1 MRYQGTLARTAA
13 IIVLTASGV
22 VAFATIA
29 PAPNAAAL
37 LQSVASI
44 EAMPIRAE
52 QVLAS
57 PAFYIRE
64 ERFQRGDTLAGFLS
78 RLGIAN
84 AEVARL
90 GRLRALQLLRPGVFV
105 RAEVNSD
112 GAPRIL
118 SFLTGRDSLMQIV
131 AEGTAQSTEYRA
143 GEVKSALEPRVTMKS
158 GTIRSSLF
166 AATDAAGIPDS
177 VGMQLADIF
186 AGDVDFYRDLR
197 KGDRFAV
204 VYEEHHFG
212 GTPVRA
218 GRVLAAEFTNSG
230 KTYRAVFYGKGYYT
244 PDGKNLR
251 KAFLRTPLE
260 FSRVSSGFGM
270 RKHPIAHAWRA
281 HKGIDYAA
289 QIGTRVRAVGD
300 GIVEYAGPK
309 GGYGNVV
316 MLRHHGQYS
325 TVYAHLSRIAQGV
338 RRGARVAQNDT
349 IGTVG
354 QTGWA
359 TGPHLHY
366 EFRIAGE
373 ARNPQ
378 SIAMP
383 AALPVPPHEL
393 SAFRTHADPLVARL
407 ELLANSNLALLE

>member
-1 MRYQGTLARTAA
+1 MRFQGTLAQIAA
-13 IIVLTASGV
+13 IIVLAASGV

-44 EAMPIRAE
+44 EAIPIRAE

-57 PAFYIRE
+57 PASYIRE

-78 RLGIAN
+78 RLGVN
-84 AEVARL
+84 STEVARL
-90 GRLRALQLLRPGVFV
+90 ARVRALQLLRPGMFV

-112 GAPRIL
+112 GAPRTL
-118 SFLTGRDSLMQIV
+118 SFLTGRDALMQIV
-131 AEGTAQSTEYRA
+131 ADGTEYRA
-143 GEVKSALEPRVTMKS
+143 GEVTSALEPRVTMKS
-158 GTIRSSLF
+158 GVIRSSLF

-204 VYEEHHFG
+204 VYEEHAFG
-212 GTPVRA
+212 GAPVRA

-230 KTYRAVFYGKGYYT
+230 KTYRAVYYGKGYYT
-244 PDGKNLR
+244 PEGNNLR

-270 RKHPIAHAWRA
+270 RRHPIAHAWRA

-325 TVYAHLSRIAQGV
+325 TVYAHLSRITQGIK
-338 RRGARVAQNDT
+338 RGARVAQNDT
-349 IGTVG
+349 IGAVG

-373 ARNPQ
+373 ARNPF

-383 AALPVPPHEL
+383 AALPVPSYEL
-393 SAFRTHADPLVARL
+393 AAFRTQADPLIARL
-407 ELLANSNLALLE
+407 ELLANTNLALLE